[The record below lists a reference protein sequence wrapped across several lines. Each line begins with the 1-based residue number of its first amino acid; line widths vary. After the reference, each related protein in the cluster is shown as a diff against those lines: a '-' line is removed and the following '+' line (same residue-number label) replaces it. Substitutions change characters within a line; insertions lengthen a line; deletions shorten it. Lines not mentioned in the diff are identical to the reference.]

1 MLDPTRR
8 TVLGLAAAAT
18 AAAAVGPRAFGR
30 APAPA
35 SAGFAFLAVGDW
47 GRDGTQH
54 QKDVADR
61 MGEHAAAIGS
71 RFTVSV
77 GDNFYDIGVQTV
89 HDAQWRTSFEDIY
102 TAPSLRTPWYVA
114 LGNHDYRG
122 APQAQVDYSATSPRW
137 RMPSRYFRQSF
148 TAPDRQTID
157 LFVIDTSPMVKR
169 YDSSKEHD
177 ALQLNVESQDVPA
190 QLRWLD
196 GALGASKADWKI
208 VAGHH
213 PVFSGGSGHGS
224 TPELIADVKPMLERH
239 GVQLFLNGHDHD
251 LQHIVVGPV
260 TYVCTGAGSET
271 RPVSRIAGM
280 RFCSDRSGFTA
291 YRLEGDRMRIAFVD
305 YTGRVLH
312 EAEVARAPAAVR
324 VG

>member
-1 MLDPTRR
+1 MSADATRR
-8 TVLGLAAAAT
+8 TVLTGIATLAAAPRAFARR
-18 AAAAVGPRAFGR
+18 AAAAP
-30 APAPA
+30 
-35 SAGFAFLAVGDW
+35 SGFAFLAVGDW

-61 MGEHAAAIGS
+61 MGEHAARIGS

-77 GDNFYDIGVQTV
+77 GDNFYDTGVQTV
-89 HDAQWRTSFEDIY
+89 NDAQWRTSFEDVY
-102 TAPSLRTPWYVA
+102 TAPSLKTHWYVA

-122 APQAQVDYSATSPRW
+122 VPQAQVEYTATSPRW

-148 TAPDRQTID
+148 TAPDGQAVD

-169 YDSSKEHD
+169 YDSRKEHD
-177 ALQLNVESQDVPA
+177 ALRLNVESQDVPA

-196 GALGASKADWKI
+196 GALGASKAQWKI

-224 TPELIADVKPMLERH
+224 TPELIADVKPLLERH

-251 LQHIVVGPV
+251 LQHIAVGPV
-260 TYVCTGAGSET
+260 TYICTGAGSET
-271 RPVSRIAGM
+271 RPVSRIAGT

-291 YRLEGDRMRIAFVD
+291 YGIEGERMRIAFVD
-305 YTGRVLH
+305 YTGHVLH
-312 EAEVARAPAAVR
+312 EAEVARAGAMAA
-324 VG
+324 